1 LDILEK
7 PLDLVTKFISSLVS
21 FGSSG
26 SNAGGD
32 RGHYKPAPSTHS
44 PITSNPLVPAFLL
57 LTVGLL
63 LTTVTPLGSWVA
75 AAEDSP
81 TLNQIF
87 FFPGKKKAH
96 GLSKTGEAIKVWTKK
111 QSGFYYCQGG
121 TLFGNKP
128 GKMMTQSAAL
138 TSGFRPAGG
147 GYCANGQTSVAT
159 SEGSNV
165 GKQPSASGVSL
176 RNTMDNAAQHSGE
189 QSRPAMAIASGS
201 VWAMKVFGTY
211 YCQGDPLFG
220 SRPGKLMTQ
229 SDALESG
236 YQPAVARCGNDN
248 PNDDSASNR
257 PLGFYSQGNSVPARQ
272 SLAPISQKD
281 GESNDADQRVGVW
294 VMKELGFYYCRGDV
308 LFGHESGVLMLQSDA
323 LAAGYQPSDAR
334 CSK

>member
-1 LDILEK
+1 MERHLRPILDILEK

-32 RGHYKPAPSTHS
+32 RGRYKPAPSTHS

-57 LTVGLL
+57 LTVGFL

-147 GYCANGQTSVAT
+147 KYCAINSGA
-159 SEGSNV
+159 EAD
-165 GKQPSASGVSL
+165 SASSSKSPEVVSP
-176 RNTMDNAAQHSGE
+176 N
-189 QSRPAMAIASGS
+189 S
-201 VWAMKVFGTY
+201 VWTMKVFGTY

-308 LFGHESGVLMLQSDA
+308 LFGHEPGVLMLQSDA